1 MSQQP
6 MRGSRL
12 GAESFEQDTNKNLSP
27 RQTCLYRCAN
37 DHTSEMIFSADAEI
51 PVAWGCKQCSLE
63 GALLDVEGKQAFET
77 ELPKAP
83 RTHFEMLLERRS
95 REELEELLTERL
107 GELKARR
114 ARGQADAT
122 NS

>member
-6 MRGSRL
+6 MRGTRL
-12 GAESFEQDTNKNLSP
+12 GSESFEVDTNKNLSP
-27 RQTCLYRCAN
+27 RKVCLYRCSN
-37 DHTSEMIFSADAEI
+37 DHISEMIFSADAEI
-51 PVAWGCKQCSLE
+51 PVAWGCKSCALE
-63 GALLDVEGKQAFET
+63 GALLDESGKQAFET
-77 ELPKAP
+77 EAPKVP

-95 REELEELLTERL
+95 REELEELLSERL

>member
-12 GAESFEQDTNKNLSP
+12 GSESFKMDTNKNLSP
-27 RQTCLYRCAN
+27 RKVCVYRCAN
-37 DHTSEMIFSADAEI
+37 EHLTEMIFSADAEI
-51 PVAWGCKQCSLE
+51 PVAWGCKKCSLE

-77 ELPKAP
+77 ELPKTP

-95 REELEELLTERL
+95 REELEELLSERL

>member
-1 MSQQP
+1 
-6 MRGSRL
+6 
-12 GAESFEQDTNKNLSP
+12 
-27 RQTCLYRCAN
+27 
-37 DHTSEMIFSADAEI
+37 MIFSADADI
-51 PVAWGCKQCSLE
+51 PVAWGCKSCSLE
-63 GALLDVEGKQAFET
+63 GALLDDSGKQAFET
-77 ELPKAP
+77 EIPKAP

>member
-1 MSQQP
+1 MAQQP

-12 GAESFEQDTNKNLSP
+12 GSESLEMDTNINLSP
-27 RQTCLYRCAN
+27 RTTRLYRCAN
-37 DHTSEMIFSADAEI
+37 GHITEMVFSADAEL
-51 PVAWGCKQCSLE
+51 PQSWNCKNCSLE
-63 GALLDVEGKQAFET
+63 AALLDEEGNQAFST
-77 ELPKAP
+77 DLPKAP

-107 GELKARR
+107 TELQGRR
-114 ARGQADAT
+114 SRGQADGT

>member
-37 DHTSEMIFSADAEI
+37 DHTTEMIFSADAEI
-51 PVAWGCKQCSLE
+51 PVAWG
-63 GALLDVEGKQAFET
+63 VEGKQAFET

>member
-6 MRGSRL
+6 MRGTRL
-12 GAESFEQDTNKNLSP
+12 GSESFEVDSNRNLSP
-27 RQTCLYRCAN
+27 RKTCQYRCAN
-37 DHTSEMIFSADAEI
+37 NHVTDMVFSADAEI
-51 PVAWGCKQCSLE
+51 PVSWGCKSCSLE
-63 GALLDVEGKQAFET
+63 GALLDDAGKQAFET

-122 NS
+122 NN

>member
-12 GAESFEQDTNKNLSP
+12 GSESFEQDTNKHLSP
-27 RQTCLYRCAN
+27 RQTCSYRCAN
-37 DHTSEMIFSADAEI
+37 NHITEMIFSADAEI
-51 PVAWGCKQCSLE
+51 PVAWSCKQCPLE